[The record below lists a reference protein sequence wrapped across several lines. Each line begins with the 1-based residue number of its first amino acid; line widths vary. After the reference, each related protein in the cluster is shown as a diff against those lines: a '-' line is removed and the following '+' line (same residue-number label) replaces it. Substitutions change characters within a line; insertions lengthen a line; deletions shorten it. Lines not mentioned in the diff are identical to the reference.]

1 MCLGGCGLTNEPF
14 LRPQR
19 WNEEATLIQTIRS
32 EEWASNL
39 AQLADRHR
47 GWLASILVMPIEDVE
62 MQAPRPRV
70 HEVAVDR
77 PLQDVIF
84 ATPEPESEIR
94 IIAGEGSDVLEH
106 AIAGPR
112 SVKLEYN
119 PEGNV
124 MGLRIDDARGQ
135 STLVRFRVAAAPE
148 TLDGLAPE
156 EL

>member
-1 MCLGGCGLTNEPF
+1 ML
-14 LRPQR
+14 
-19 WNEEATLIQTIRS
+19 QTIRS
-32 EEWASNL
+32 EEWASTL
-39 AQLADRHR
+39 AQFANRHR

-70 HEVAVDR
+70 DEVALDR
-77 PLQDVIF
+77 PLRDVVLE
-84 ATPEPESEIR
+84 APGPESQIR
-94 IIAGEGSDVLEH
+94 IIAGDGSDVMEH

-119 PEGNV
+119 PEGNEV
-124 MGLRIDDARGQ
+124 GLRIDDARGQ

-148 TLDGLAPE
+148 ALDGLAPG